1 MSRIVSATIQNQTV
15 KVHFKGGQVTEFECI
30 WLRDH
35 CRCSTCYHSNTFQ
48 RARHLLDLSD
58 SNIKNIK
65 SDTEHI
71 SITWDDNHESIY
83 KADFLVKFDYKTWV
97 EKRRHIPKLWHG
109 EEIAEKVVKVSANDF
124 FKSPKSA
131 REVFQSLLDYG
142 VALIVN
148 VEPTMEAT
156 EKVCKALGGVQHTMF
171 GGMWLVHT
179 DTKPTDTAYTNIH
192 LAQHTDNTYFT
203 EAAGLQIFH
212 GLEHTDGTG
221 GETILVDG
229 FYGAKRLEKE
239 FPDDYKFLTS
249 FDIDAEFL
257 DNEHHHRYSAPVITI
272 NKMKDIKQIR
282 IKRSE
287 YLKNIQAPRTL
298 KNWLC
303 CRAVPHRAGLDNRE
317 QQMQLGQ
324 TMKKNTF
331 NSYDR
336 TPMAF
341 SSREECLAYYRA
353 LKNLARY
360 YEEPSNQ
367 WQFKLTPGV
376 VIAIDNFR
384 VLHGRT
390 SFTGNRILCGSY
402 VSRSD
407 WLNKARTLRLIE

>member
-1 MSRIVSATIQNQTV
+1 MSRIVSVTVQNQTV
-15 KVHFKGGQVTEFECI
+15 RIHFKGGQVTDFECI

-83 KADFLVKFDYKTWV
+83 EADFLVKFDYKTWV
-97 EKRRHIPKLWHG
+97 EKRRLVPKLWHG
-109 EEIAEKVVKVSANDF
+109 EEIAEKVAKISVDDF
-124 FKSPKSA
+124 LSSTEGA

-179 DTKPTDTAYTNIH
+179 DIKPTDTAYTNIH
-192 LAQHTDNTYFT
+192 LAEHTDNTYFT

-229 FYGAKRLEKE
+229 FYGAKLLEKE
-239 FPDDYKFLTS
+239 FPNDYEFLTS

-257 DNEHHHRYSAPVITI
+257 EDGHHYRHSGPVITI
-272 NKMKDIKQIR
+272 DKMKDIKQIR
-282 IKRSE
+282 
-287 YLKNIQAPRTL
+287 
-298 KNWLC
+298 
-303 CRAVPHRAGLDNRE
+303 
-317 QQMQLGQ
+317 
-324 TMKKNTF
+324 F

-353 LKNLARY
+353 LKNLSRY

-407 WLNKARTLRLIE
+407 WLDKARTLRLIA